1 MVLNTAI
8 TQKKFSKYRNTAT
21 PQYRVETRCNPEIST
36 LHAKLSANN
45 IEIKLGSFRFRQNKQ
60 NVTSIDVLALTK
72 SNLPFANCYT
82 RNCSESSVSLERIS
96 TILENRES

>member
-45 IEIKLGSFRFRQNKQ
+45 IEIKLGSFRFRQNEQ
-60 NVTSIDVLALTK
+60 NVTSINVLA
-72 SNLPFANCYT
+72 
-82 RNCSESSVSLERIS
+82 
-96 TILENRES
+96 